1 VKKSRNLIITGMSGA
16 GKTQVM
22 RTLEDLNY
30 FCVDNLPPA
39 LIPKFIELCMQAG
52 NENKKI
58 ALVVDI
64 RGGNF
69 FDELIGVL
77 DKFETNSVNYELLF
91 LDASDATLIKRYK
104 ESRRRHPLIGK
115 GGLSDA
121 IARERVILN
130 AVRAKATMKIETT
143 NMVNAELR
151 EKIIEVYGTEGALPH
166 MNIVVQSFGFKHGMP
181 MDCDMIFDVRFLP
194 NPFYVPALKPLSGN
208 DQAVVNYIESKEVT
222 KEFLKR
228 LESLIIFL
236 LPQYVKEGKSQLMIG
251 IGCTGGRHRSVY
263 VANAIG
269 NWIQKAGYGAQVTHR
284 DLLRK

>member
-1 VKKSRNLIITGMSGA
+1 MSGA

-52 NENKKI
+52 NKNKQI

-77 DKFETNSVNYELLF
+77 DKIEANSVNYELLF

-121 IARERVILN
+121 IARERAVLS
-130 AVRAKATMKIETT
+130 AVRAKATMIIDTT
-143 NMVNAELR
+143 NTVNSALR
-151 EKIIEVYGTEGALPH
+151 EKIIELYGVEGTLPH

-194 NPFYVPALKPLSGN
+194 NPFYVPELKPLSGN
-208 DQAVVNYIESKEVT
+208 DRAVVEFIESKEVT

-228 LESLIIFL
+228 LESLVMFL
-236 LPQYVKEGKSQLMIG
+236 LPQYVKEGKSQLMLG

-263 VANAIG
+263 IANVLG
-269 NWIQKAGYGAQVTHR
+269 TWIQKAGYGVQVKHR
-284 DLLRK
+284 DFLRK